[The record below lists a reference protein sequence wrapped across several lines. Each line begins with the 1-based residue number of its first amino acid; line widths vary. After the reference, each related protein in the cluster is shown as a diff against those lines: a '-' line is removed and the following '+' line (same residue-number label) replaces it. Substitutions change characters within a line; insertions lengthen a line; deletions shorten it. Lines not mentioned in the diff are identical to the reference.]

1 MKKQPSS
8 TGRKPLPGLSVFPL
22 LITICLLSILS
33 SCGSNPKKEP
43 QAFSGESPKEGAATI
58 SCLKLTKAQVQTWVD
73 SGWTK
78 PGSEGAINDILLQ
91 FYSPDATSSS
101 SNIQLVAYPG
111 PSISSLKIRGRQVLT
126 PDTTCTGLTLTGGV
140 IFANIQVSIKA
151 LGILNDDGTLK
162 DFDYIRLTPVR
173 INKYND
179 YIGFN
184 MEKVGNGVLMNEAP
198 VMLPPCPPVC
208 CPPDCDNNQ

>member
-1 MKKQPSS
+1 MKKHPSS
-8 TGRKPLPGLSVFPL
+8 TGRRFLPGLFIAVF
-22 LITICLLSILS
+22 IVTISILY
-33 SCGSNPKKEP
+33 SCGSNPQKEP
-43 QAFSGESPKEGAATI
+43 QAFTGEASKEGSTVI
-58 SCLKLTKAQVQTWVD
+58 NCLKLTKAQIQTWVD
-73 SGWTK
+73 SGWTR

-91 FYSPDATSSS
+91 FFSPDATSPN
-101 SNIQLVAYPG
+101 SNLQLVAYPG
-111 PSISSLKIRGRQVLT
+111 PSITSLKIKGRQVLS

-151 LGILNDDGTLK
+151 LGILNDDGSLK

-184 MEKVGNGVLMNEAP
+184 MEKVGNGVLMSEAP
-198 VMLPPCPPVC
+198 VWLPPCPPIC